1 MSLTFRPV
9 FRVWMIVPLCAIGL
23 LVWTDYARM
32 QRVESV
38 WCPLADNLLHFA
50 VTGPATYRGSYNFYA
65 THDRGLNYHSP
76 GDPELQAE
84 GGVMR
89 AVIRTGFTQ
98 GIITVTAS
106 TEGMK
111 PASASFAS
119 VEAAGSNCR
128 RGTRISRNNDCKGT
142 NRHGNSDDTE
152 Y

>member
-9 FRVWMIVPLCAIGL
+9 FRVWMIVPLCAIGS

-38 WCPLADNLLHFA
+38 SPTDAENAVVDAKGVWCPLADNILHFA

-65 THDRGLNYHSP
+65 TYDRGLNYHSP
-76 GDPELQAE
+76 GDLELQAE

-89 AVIRTGFTQ
+89 AVIRTGFAP

-119 VEAAGSNCR
+119 VEAVG
-128 RGTRISRNNDCKGT
+128 K
-142 NRHGNSDDTE
+142 
-152 Y
+152 

>member
-9 FRVWMIVPLCAIGL
+9 FRVWMIVPLCAIGS

-38 WCPLADNLLHFA
+38 SPTDAENAVVDAKGVWCLLADNLLHFA

-76 GDPELQAE
+76 GDLELQAE

-89 AVIRTGFTQ
+89 AVIRTGFAP

-119 VEAAGSNCR
+119 VEAVG
-128 RGTRISRNNDCKGT
+128 K
-142 NRHGNSDDTE
+142 
-152 Y
+152 